1 MLTLIIPTFNRP
13 HHLKRA
19 LSFYNEKKFKYR
31 IIIADSSDEKVSFN
45 NYQTVSLFPQ
55 LLISFYTFD
64 TSISHR
70 QKVASI
76 ISYVDTPYV
85 LMGAEDDFFIPESI
99 ELCLKFLVNNNSYSA
114 VQGSYLGFTF
124 KPQNQD
130 IDFYMMNEVYGM
142 RSIEGEQPENR
153 FKEVSCNYISTW
165 YAIQRVCDF
174 KAIVEDMVYAASDV
188 LFFEYFVNSLL
199 AWRGKIK
206 FLPFLFMVRELSFAS
221 EGAQK
226 KVFMDSDKE
235 FLSRIKQYQI
245 GIKNHLAKY
254 FPEAYYEG
262 FEHNA
267 ASLVVKSLKAA
278 LSQKPTVIKNI
289 LKRIIPKYFL
299 QKILK
304 LKLYYRWNKE
314 KKKFKESWHCLEGS
328 CQDLKLIKTYIQNYS
343 LTATHEEE
351 PFFLPVDI
359 KL

>member
-13 HHLKRA
+13 QHLKRA
-19 LSFYNEKKFKYR
+19 LSFYNEKKLKYR
-31 IIIADSSDEKVSFN
+31 IIIADSSNEKISFN
-45 NYQTVSLFPQ
+45 NRQTVSLFPQ

-64 TSISHR
+64 PSVSHR

-76 ISYVDTPYV
+76 ISYVDTSYV

-99 ELCLKFLVNNNSYSA
+99 ELCLKFLISNNSYSA
-114 VQGSYLGFTF
+114 AQGSYLGFTF
-124 KPQNQD
+124 KPQSQN

-142 RSIEGEQPENR
+142 RSIEDEQYENR

-165 YAIQRVCDF
+165 YAIQRTYDF
-174 KAIVEDMVYAASDV
+174 KAIVEDMVYSASDV

-206 FLPFLFMVRELSFAS
+206 FLPFLFMVRELSFTS

-226 KVFMDSDKE
+226 KVFADSDKE
-235 FLSRIKQYQI
+235 FGNKIRQYQI

-254 FPEAYYEG
+254 FPKDYYEG
-262 FEHNA
+262 LEYNA
-267 ASLVVKSLKAA
+267 AFLVTKSLKTA
-278 LSQKPTVIKNI
+278 LLQKRNVIKNI

-314 KKKFKESWHCLEGS
+314 KKKFKESWHCLERS
-328 CQDLKLIKTYIQNYS
+328 YEDLKLIKIYIQNYS
-343 LTATHEEE
+343 LIATHEEE
-351 PFFLPVDI
+351 PFFLPIDI